1 MKGRIMRR
9 RIPLGVLAMIVLV
22 VVSLPAASASSS
34 ASRSSADDGV
44 EVIHVRAV
52 AVSEAFLDLDGSGGE
67 TPTIG
72 DQFVFS
78 SDFFRGGKKIGFDG
92 GFCTLVRLPA
102 LLECVGTNSLPGG
115 QLTAQGLL
123 DYGPDF
129 ASEGPFELAIT
140 GGTGRYKTAHGQVR
154 VIDRLSPES
163 DSVTF
168 RIIR

>member
-1 MKGRIMRR
+1 MRR
-9 RIPLGVLAMIVLV
+9 RLPLGVLAILVLAGA
-22 VVSLPAASASSS
+22 SLPAASASSS
-34 ASRSSADDGV
+34 DTRSSDDD
-44 EVIHVRAV
+44 EVDVIRVRAV
-52 AVSEAFLDLDGSGGE
+52 AVSEAFLDLDGSGGN
-67 TPTIG
+67 PTIG

-129 ASEGPFELAIT
+129 ASEGPFKLAIT

-154 VIDRLSPES
+154 VIDRPSPEN

>member
-1 MKGRIMRR
+1 MRR
-9 RIPLGVLAMIVLV
+9 KLPLGVLAILVLA

-34 ASRSSADDGV
+34 RSSDDDEV
-44 EVIHVRAV
+44 EVIRVRAV
-52 AVSEAFLDLDGSGGE
+52 AVSEVFLDLDHSGGQS
-67 TPTIG
+67 PTIG

-78 SDFFRGGKKIGFDG
+78 SDFFRGGKKVGFDG

-129 ASEGPFELAIT
+129 ASEGPFKLAIT

-154 VIDRLSPES
+154 VIDRPSPES